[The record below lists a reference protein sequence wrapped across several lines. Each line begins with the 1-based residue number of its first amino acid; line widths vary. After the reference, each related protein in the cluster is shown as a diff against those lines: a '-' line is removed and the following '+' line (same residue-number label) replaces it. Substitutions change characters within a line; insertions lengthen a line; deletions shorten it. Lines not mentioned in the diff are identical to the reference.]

1 MRPGTNVRPAAAD
14 DLGTLVDLC
23 LTARDEAGTGS
34 ALCTDDAD
42 RLRQQLAT
50 ALMLPGAIVL
60 VAVHDG
66 ALDGMLL
73 GRLVGPSLFCDTVAV
88 DLEALYVL
96 RDNRRRGVGHALL
109 GGLVA
114 LAEEHGAAEIY
125 ASPLPGARGVQ
136 RFLARLGF
144 QPAATHRVVTTASLQ
159 RRLATDSVSPATG
172 AVRRVPK
179 PGVDRLIALRRR
191 SRGPATSQV
200 PAQPALG
207 TSMQVSR
214 EVHTRR
220 PSPSS
225 TTIS

>member
-1 MRPGTNVRPAAAD
+1 VRPGTNVRPAVVD
-14 DLGTLVDLC
+14 DLGALVDLC
-23 LTARDEAGTGS
+23 LIARDEAGTGS
-34 ALCTDDAD
+34 ALCTDDAV
-42 RLRQQLAT
+42 RLRLQLAT
-50 ALMLPGAIVL
+50 ALMLPGAMVL

-66 ALDGMLL
+66 ALDGLLL
-73 GRLVGPSLFCDTVAV
+73 GRLVGPSLFSDAVAV

-109 GGLVA
+109 GAVVK

-125 ASPLPGARGVQ
+125 SSPLPGARGVQ
-136 RFLARLGF
+136 RFLAGVGF
-144 QPAATHRVVTTASLQ
+144 QPAATHRVVTTAALQ
-159 RRLATDSVSPATG
+159 RRLATDSAFPVTG
-172 AVRRVPK
+172 AVRRAPN

-191 SRGPATSQV
+191 SRGPATSQIPV
-200 PAQPALG
+200 QPALG

-214 EVHTRR
+214 EVHTRF